1 MVEGVDAGV
10 FAGAD
15 VVVVVIV
22 FVGFKSVVTELSF
35 FVTSSFR
42 VVSGVVVFSVDLA
55 ASFAVAFVFP
65 KIPERIVIKNDK
77 NFNQ

>member
-1 MVEGVDAGV
+1 MEGVDAGV

-35 FVTSSFR
+35 VVTSSFR
-42 VVSGVVVFSVDLA
+42 VASGVVVFSVDLEV
-55 ASFAVAFVFP
+55 SFAVAFVFP
-65 KIPERIVIKNDK
+65 KIPAKILT
-77 NFNQ
+77 